1 MLYGAM
7 GLCVGFRLP
16 LQIASSY
23 KTHKAANGIQRYDY
37 LRSVGIKTTEPHFK
51 NKTLIICKTII

>member
-23 KTHKAANGIQRYDY
+23 KTHKAANGIQLMYMYDK
-37 LRSVGIKTTEPHFK
+37 IKLLTAT
-51 NKTLIICKTII
+51 